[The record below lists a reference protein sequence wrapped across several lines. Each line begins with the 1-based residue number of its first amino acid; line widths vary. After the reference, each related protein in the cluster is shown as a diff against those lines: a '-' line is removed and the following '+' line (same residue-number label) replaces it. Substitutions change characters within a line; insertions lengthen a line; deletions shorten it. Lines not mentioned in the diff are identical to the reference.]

1 MQKTKL
7 GMSVTL
13 LAALICLSPFVGG
26 YVVMFGLAL
35 YILLAEKDEWL
46 KKTAVKVLAVV
57 FLFGAANVVLDLVPS
72 VINVI
77 DSIFSIFNRSFQIR
91 FVTRL
96 IYAVENILSFLRT
109 ILLIAMSLMALVQKA
124 PEFKP
129 VEDLVEKHTEF
140 SEED

>member
-7 GMSVTL
+7 GMSVNL
-13 LAALICLSPFVGG
+13 LAALVCLSPLVGG
-26 YVVMFGLAL
+26 YVVLFGLAL

-72 VINVI
+72 VISVI
-77 DSIFSIFNRSFQIR
+77 DSIFNLFRRTFEID
-91 FVTRL
+91 FVSNL
-96 IYAVENILSFLRT
+96 IYAVKSILSFLRT

-124 PEFKP
+124 PEFIP
-129 VEDLVEKHTEF
+129 VEKLVEKHTEF
-140 SEED
+140 SDED

>member
-7 GMSVTL
+7 GMSANL
-13 LAALICLSPFVGG
+13 LAALVCLSPLVGG

-57 FLFGAANVVLDLVPS
+57 FLFGAANVVLGLIPD
-72 VINVI
+72 VISVI
-77 DSIFSIFNRSFQIR
+77 DSIFGIFNRSFEIR
-91 FVTRL
+91 FVNRL

-109 ILLIAMSLMALVQKA
+109 ILLIAMSLMALGQKA

-140 SEED
+140 SDED

>member
-7 GMSVTL
+7 GMSVNL
-13 LAALICLSPFVGG
+13 LAALVCLSPLVGG

-57 FLFGAANVVLDLVPS
+57 FLFGAANVVLGLIPD
-72 VINVI
+72 VISVI
-77 DSIFSIFNRSFQIR
+77 DSIFGIFNRSFEIR
-91 FVTRL
+91 FVNRL

-109 ILLIAMSLMALVQKA
+109 ILLIAMSLMALGQKA

-129 VEDLVEKHTEF
+129 VEDMVEKHTEF
-140 SEED
+140 SDED

>member
-7 GMSVTL
+7 GMSVNL
-13 LAALICLSPFVGG
+13 LAALVCLSPLVGG
-26 YVVMFGLAL
+26 YVVLFGLAL

-57 FLFGAANVVLDLVPS
+57 FLFGAANAVLNLVPG
-72 VINVI
+72 VISVI
-77 DSIFSIFNRSFQIR
+77 DSIFNLFNRFFEIR

-96 IYAVENILSFLRT
+96 IYAVENILSFLRS
-109 ILLIAMSLMALVQKA
+109 ILLIAMSLMALVQKG

-129 VEDLVEKHTEF
+129 VDDLVEKYTEF
-140 SEED
+140 SDED

>member
-1 MQKTKL
+1 M
-7 GMSVTL
+7 
-13 LAALICLSPFVGG
+13 
-26 YVVMFGLAL
+26 
-35 YILLAEKDEWL
+35 
-46 KKTAVKVLAVV
+46 LAVV

-77 DSIFSIFNRSFQIR
+77 DSIFSIFNRSFEIR